1 MAVQVIDDG
10 KFILKD
16 NWPGPVVQV
25 PIPDDMTEVYST
37 SESIPCPLGTKVAIY
52 QPTNHGFATFMLLQY
67 EKGTASAA
75 AIKSLCAPD
84 ITEAAAAGAQYIVTN
99 DGGEAFKE
107 SGMAAMALNTLAD
120 GNCAWFWIGGVC
132 PVDTV
137 PGLDGTHATSVAAIT
152 AGDPLTMADS
162 ASVIKLA
169 SAAFAVNDGATKI
182 PVIPCGV
189 TFIAVTTS

>member
-1 MAVQVIDDG
+1 MAVQTIDDG

-16 NWPGPVVQV
+16 NWPGPITMTPV
-25 PIPDDMTEVYST
+25 PADLTEVYST
-37 SESIPCPLGTKVAIY
+37 SADIPCPVGTKIAVY
-52 QPTNHGFATFMLLQY
+52 QATNHGFASFILLQY

-84 ITEAAAAGAQYIVTN
+84 TTEAAAAGGQYIVTN

-107 SGMAAMALNTLAD
+107 SGLAAYALNTLAD
-120 GNCAWFWIGGVC
+120 GNCAWFWCGGVC
-132 PVDTV
+132 PVDSV
-137 PGLDGTHATSVAAIT
+137 AGLDGNFVTSVGAVT

-162 ASVIKLA
+162 ASVLKLA
-169 SAAFAVNDGATKI
+169 SAAFTQNDGLAKI

-189 TFIAVTTS
+189 SFVAVTTS